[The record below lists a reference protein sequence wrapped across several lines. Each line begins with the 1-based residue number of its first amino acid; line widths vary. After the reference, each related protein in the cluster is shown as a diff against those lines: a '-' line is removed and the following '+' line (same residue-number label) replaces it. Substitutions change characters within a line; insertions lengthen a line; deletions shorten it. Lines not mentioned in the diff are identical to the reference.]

1 MTHLKNTLSEQNEE
15 HTQENRKCSQNHKI
29 ESLKHTW
36 MVQDEANELNQ
47 KKKTIYHHC
56 NL

>member
-1 MTHLKNTLSEQNEE
+1 MKNI
-15 HTQENRKCSQNHKI
+15 HKKIENVHKNHKI